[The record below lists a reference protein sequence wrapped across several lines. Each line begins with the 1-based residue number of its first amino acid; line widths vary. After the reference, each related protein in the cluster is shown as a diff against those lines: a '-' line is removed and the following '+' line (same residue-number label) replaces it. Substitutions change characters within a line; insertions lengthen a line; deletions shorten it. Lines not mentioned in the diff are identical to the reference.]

1 MSTETGDDPV
11 RELFCCHVME
21 EFKRAL
27 LAHEALAV
35 AYLERTG
42 QVLERDSEYT
52 VGDLKRASR
61 LLRSQAVKL

>member
-1 MSTETGDDPV
+1 MSTESGDDPI

-27 LAHEALAV
+27 LAHEALAA

-42 QVLERDSEYT
+42 LVLQPDTDYT
-52 VGDLKRASR
+52 VEDVRRASR
-61 LLRSQAVKL
+61 LLRSQSVKL